1 MTSFTAH
8 FCSVSDIY
16 HVDVSKISALSS
28 HLVLTLSQG
37 DVVAKS
43 FKEIVLL
50 SLFSYLRSFT
60 SGSSLFHLTV
70 GKYFC
75 CNTIVHTEAAT

>member
-37 DVVAKS
+37 DVVAKR

-50 SLFSYLRSFT
+50 SLFSYLGKSYE
-60 SGSSLFHLTV
+60 LFNLDHMILLT
-70 GKYFC
+70 FPS
-75 CNTIVHTEAAT
+75 